1 MHGIRFILA
10 LVIILKTIFANGTS
24 PEAVKFP
31 NIELFLG
38 SKVPDLK
45 QIYEIHECKVQILS
59 GSCAFRV
66 IPQRAHCLT
75 LAKVIDNILPSYI
88 LTLSVDQ
95 IKDILPIS
103 ITVFYI
109 NTCLGKVTFVT
120 SADGQLRILPVLKVK
135 SMVADISVPIPFG
148 DYEMIARGTWWVE
161 DNQMSVKITRSSTGE
176 MTLSGTARRGISI
189 KAIAKKFDVDILR

>member
-1 MHGIRFILA
+1 M
-10 LVIILKTIFANGTS
+10 
-24 PEAVKFP
+24 
-31 NIELFLG
+31 
-38 SKVPDLK
+38 
-45 QIYEIHECKVQILS
+45 QILS

-120 SADGQLRILPVLKVK
+120 SADGQLRILPGKFE
-135 SMVADISVPIPFG
+135 ISVSLSITFHG
-148 DYEMIARGTWWVE
+148 INYHG
-161 DNQMSVKITRSSTGE
+161 ITRYHLPLYHLVSLTIVSLT
-176 MTLSGTARRGISI
+176 MVSLGITNHGIIWYHLPWYYLVSLGI
-189 KAIAKKFDVDILR
+189 TYIGITWYRSQ